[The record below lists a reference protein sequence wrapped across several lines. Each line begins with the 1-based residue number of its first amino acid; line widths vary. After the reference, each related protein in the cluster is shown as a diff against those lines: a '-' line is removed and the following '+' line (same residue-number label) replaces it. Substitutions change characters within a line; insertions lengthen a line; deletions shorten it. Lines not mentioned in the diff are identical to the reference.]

1 MLLQEAPKAT
11 SSPKRGQILQ
21 TAEAP
26 KALLYTTSGKAP
38 SEQLPELLASLLPSA
53 RPPPS
58 RSPPQIRRHPPP
70 SLRAAPPAA
79 LLLATF
85 NGLHPSSARRPP
97 PPELRP
103 PATSAE
109 LHPTDPPS
117 TRALPASTRAP
128 TDSTRAH
135 PDVPLHSRPASRAAS
150 SGCLHPSSARRSP
163 LPSSA
168 QRIHPRPPPR
178 PGSSARRPPLPGSPS
193 PLRGLTHRCP
203 SPPRG
208 LPRRGAAAPSLRA
221 ACPADAPPLCLDRR
235 AAILAKSS
243 LEKLPQT
250 AQLAFS
256 KS

>member
-1 MLLQEAPKAT
+1 LLLQEAPKAT

-38 SEQLPELLASLLPSA
+38 SEQLPELLASLLPSV

-70 SLRAAPPAA
+70 SLRAAPPPA

-117 TRALPASTRAP
+117 TQALPASTRAP

-178 PGSSARRPPLPGSPS
+178 PGSSARRPPPPGSPS
-193 PLRGLTHRCP
+193 PLRGSTHRCP

-208 LPRRGAAAPSLRA
+208 LPGRRPSPLLG
-221 ACPADAPPLCLDRR
+221 PPRR
-235 AAILAKSS
+235 HPRQ
-243 LEKLPQT
+243 KLHWRSFPKQH
-250 AQLAFS
+250 S
-256 KS
+256 

>member
-1 MLLQEAPKAT
+1 MALFVGASWSFCFSRKLQKPRAP
-11 SSPKRGQILQ
+11 PKRGQILQ

-53 RPPPS
+53 HPPPS

-178 PGSSARRPPLPGSPS
+178 PGSSARRPPPPGSPS
-193 PLRGLTHRCP
+193 HLRGSTHRCP
-203 SPPRG
+203 LPSARLARPTPLLSAWTASPPSS
-208 LPRRGAAAPSLRA
+208 PKAP
-221 ACPADAPPLCLDRR
+221 
-235 AAILAKSS
+235 